1 MSIAND
7 CFELGRNNHIYMALI
22 ELFNKELLVYTYN
35 FNLESCGLNRLKP
48 KLELYVYTGMKKC
61 VDQNR
66 STFQSFTSFHFS
78 VSILISANEGILLYT
93 FFEFNLS
100 GTKFVKGAQSIVHD
114 KYQM

>member
-1 MSIAND
+1 M
-7 CFELGRNNHIYMALI
+7 
-22 ELFNKELLVYTYN
+22 YT
-35 FNLESCGLNRLKP
+35 EI
-48 KLELYVYTGMKKC
+48 KKC

-66 STFQSFTSFHFS
+66 STFQFFHFIPLIFS
-78 VSILISANEGILLYT
+78 VSILISADEGILLYT